1 MKLSIFIISVLVPL
15 IGWSRM
21 TEISKSSNQF
31 AFDLFASEA
40 LQTGNVFYSPLS
52 ISATLAMTSAGA
64 QKETEKRMK
73 KVLHLPTYPHPLYKE
88 LLGQLKS
95 SSDFQLL
102 IANRIWG
109 QQSSTYLPKFLK
121 VLKDNYQAEMGQ
133 LRFREEPEPS
143 RLEINKWVAEQ
154 TQGKIPELLKAGDIA
169 PDTDLV
175 LTNAIYFKGQWKLKF
190 DEKQTQSDEFQ
201 ISADQK
207 QQIPFMNQT
216 ASFEYAESPEF
227 QMVSMPYQGEELAFV
242 AVLPKADKQSVEL
255 QFKSFEPLYKAIK
268 PTRVQLQMPK
278 FKANASMQMK
288 EVLSQMGMAL
298 AFDPEKANF
307 KGIRKLQPGENL
319 FISKVVHQAMVDVNE
334 EGTEA
339 AAATAAVVAVR
350 MSALMPKPPIVMKLN
365 RPFSYLIL
373 HRKSGAILFLGRY
386 QKPN

>member
-1 MKLSIFIISVLVPL
+1 MKLSVFVISALVPL

-31 AFDLFASEA
+31 AFDLFGSQA

-73 KVLHLPTYPHPLYKE
+73 KVLHLPANPHPRYKE

-95 SSDFQLL
+95 SSDYQLL

-109 QQSSTYLPKFLK
+109 QQSNTYLPKFLK
-121 VLKDNYQAEMGQ
+121 VLKENYQADMGQ
-133 LRFREEPEPS
+133 LEFRQAPEPS
-143 RLEINKWVAEQ
+143 RLEINKWISEN
-154 TQGKIPELLKAGDIA
+154 TEGKIPELLKVGDIA

-190 DEKQTQSDEFQ
+190 DDKQTQNDDFFLSP
-201 ISADQK
+201 DQK

-216 ASFEYAESPEF
+216 ASFEYAESPDF
-227 QMVSMPYQGEELAFV
+227 QMVAMPYQGEELAFV
-242 AVLPKADKQSVEL
+242 AVLPKPDKQPVGL
-255 QFKSFEPLYKAIK
+255 RFKNFEPLYQTMK

-288 EVLSQMGMAL
+288 EILSQMGMGL
-298 AFDPEKANF
+298 AFDPENANF
-307 KGIRKLQPGENL
+307 RGIRKLQPGENL
-319 FISKVVHQAMVDVNE
+319 FISKVVHQAVVDVNE

-350 MSALMPKPPIVMKLN
+350 MSALMPKPPVVMKLN
-365 RPFSYLIL
+365 RPFTYLII

-386 QKPN
+386 QKPS